1 MQVVGSR
8 IAAASGGKK
17 AGDGMKIL
25 QRYVLQEL
33 WLPFFLSFITLN
45 FIFMA
50 GYLARAA
57 NFIIGRGIPILDTLY
72 VLLLALPEMISY
84 TMPTSIL
91 TTVLVV
97 FGSLSQ
103 NNEIRAVKASGIQPL
118 QVMMPAFLV
127 GLALSFLMFIFN
139 DQIATNAGFQFRR
152 TAKKMLI
159 KHPGAVIEPGRF
171 VKLSD
176 TVILLAKKV
185 QGNQMEDIIA
195 YENEATDKPIRTVIA
210 ERGEIFS
217 RNNNTE
223 LEIKLYEGSISD
235 AENSSVQSIQFKTY
249 EFPTLGQED
258 IRKMKKK
265 MRDLSLAELLL
276 KVSQPALPV
285 QEKREI
291 WSAFHNRIAFSFGSF
306 IFVFM
311 GIPIAILVQR
321 GEIILS
327 FAISMAAA
335 SLYYIF
341 FVGAKSVSIQGILPP
356 FISYWIPNLLLLGLG
371 ARLLRRSLLT

>member
-1 MQVVGSR
+1 
-8 IAAASGGKK
+8 
-17 AGDGMKIL
+17 MKIL
-25 QRYVLQEL
+25 QRYILEEL
-33 WLPFFLSFITLN
+33 WLPFILSFVTLN

-50 GYLARAA
+50 GYLVRAA
-57 NFIIGRGIPILDTLY
+57 NFIIGRGIPLFDTLY
-72 VLLLALPEMISY
+72 VLVLALPEMVSY

-91 TTVLVV
+91 TAVLIV

-103 NNEIRAVKASGIQPL
+103 NNEIRAMKASGVQPL

-127 GLALSFLMFIFN
+127 GLALSFLMFLFN

-152 TAKKMLI
+152 ATKKMLI
-159 KHPGAVIEPGRF
+159 KHPAAVIEPGRF
-171 VKLSD
+171 VKLND
-176 TVILLAKKV
+176 AVILLAKKV
-185 QGNQMEDIIA
+185 DGNHMQDIIA
-195 YENEATDKPIRTVIA
+195 YENEGTHKPIRTVIA
-210 ERGEIFS
+210 ARGEILS

-223 LEIKLYEGSISD
+223 LEIKLYDGSISD
-235 AENSSVQSIQFKTY
+235 AENSIVQSIQFKTY

-276 KVSQPALPV
+276 KISESVLPLA
-285 QEKREI
+285 ERREI

-306 IFVFM
+306 IFVFL
-311 GIPIAILVQR
+311 GIPIAVLVQR

-335 SLYYIF
+335 SLYYIL
-341 FVGAKSVSIQGILPP
+341 FVGAKSVSIQGLLPSY
-356 FISYWIPNLLLLGLG
+356 ISYWIPNLLLLGFG
-371 ARLLRRSLLT
+371 GYLLRRSLLT